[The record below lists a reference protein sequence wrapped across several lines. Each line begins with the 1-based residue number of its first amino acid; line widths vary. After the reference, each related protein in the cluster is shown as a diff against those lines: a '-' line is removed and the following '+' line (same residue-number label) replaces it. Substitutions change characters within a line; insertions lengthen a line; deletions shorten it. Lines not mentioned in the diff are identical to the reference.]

1 MSAAEPQLTP
11 QQAGI
16 TSKRGEPP
24 NVGTQ
29 RIVYTRDVSLM
40 TAFNQNVKA
49 IRELQAVVT
58 ELLARVEELEDTSK

>member
-1 MSAAEPQLTP
+1 
-11 QQAGI
+11 
-16 TSKRGEPP
+16 
-24 NVGTQ
+24 
-29 RIVYTRDVSLM
+29 M